1 MSVDPRDFFFRHAL
15 LNAVQHENV
24 PKAGTVLGM
33 LMGKH
38 PEFRSQAKEM
48 SAILKDVLSEVE
60 ALSPEERKERLMAVA
75 PELLT
80 EKKEKKEKEPL
91 RELKNVGEEGVVM
104 RFAPNPS
111 GPLHLGHARA
121 AYLNDYYVRKYG
133 GKYVLR
139 IEDTDPRRVEPE
151 NYELL
156 LEDIKWLGL
165 NITDIVYQ
173 SDRFDIYYE
182 HGRRLIE
189 IGGAYVCTCDA
200 ESFRE
205 LKNSKKPCPCRD
217 NSVED
222 NLRQWDEMLAGGF
235 AEGTVTVRVKTDIE
249 HPDPAMRDFSIFRVV
264 DSPPHP
270 RKDVTVYP
278 MMNLSVVVDD
288 YLLGM
293 THVIRGKDH
302 IANTRRQGYIYDYF
316 GWKQPEY
323 YHYGRMSVGDVVLST
338 SAMKAGISDGTY
350 SGWDDIRLGTLKAIA
365 RRGIKPEAVRKAMV
379 DLGVGQTDINFSW
392 ENLFAENK
400 AIIDPV
406 SDRYF
411 FVPQPAL
418 FEISG
423 APSKTAEIPLHP
435 NESSRGVRK
444 LEFTGKVHISPE
456 DIAGKSFVR
465 LKDLFNVTVTEKDG
479 EALITYAGDSLEE
492 AKEKH
497 APIIQWLPYGKAS
510 VPCRIKRP
518 DGDAEGLCEEGVKHM
533 AGEEIQFE
541 RIGFVKIDSV
551 SGDSVTAYFTHR

>member
-1 MSVDPRDFFFRHAL
+1 
-15 LNAVQHENV
+15 
-24 PKAGTVLGM
+24 
-33 LMGKH
+33 
-38 PEFRSQAKEM
+38 
-48 SAILKDVLSEVE
+48 
-60 ALSPEERKERLMAVA
+60 
-75 PELLT
+75 
-80 EKKEKKEKEPL
+80 
-91 RELKNVGEEGVVM
+91 
-104 RFAPNPS
+104 
-111 GPLHLGHARA
+111 
-121 AYLNDYYVRKYG
+121 
-133 GKYVLR
+133 
-139 IEDTDPRRVEPE
+139 
-151 NYELL
+151 
-156 LEDIKWLGL
+156 
-165 NITDIVYQ
+165 
-173 SDRFDIYYE
+173 
-182 HGRRLIE
+182 
-189 IGGAYVCTCDA
+189 
-200 ESFRE
+200 
-205 LKNSKKPCPCRD
+205 
-217 NSVED
+217 
-222 NLRQWDEMLAGGF
+222 
-235 AEGTVTVRVKTDIE
+235 
-249 HPDPAMRDFSIFRVV
+249 
-264 DSPPHP
+264 
-270 RKDVTVYP
+270 

-288 YLLGM
+288 HLLGM

-411 FVPQPAL
+411 FVPEPAL

-423 APSKTAEIPLHP
+423 APAKTAEIPLHP
-435 NESSRGVRK
+435 NECSRGVRR

-456 DIAGKSFVR
+456 DIAKKSFVR
-465 LKDLFNVTVTEKDG
+465 LKDLFNVTVSEKDG
-479 EALITYAGDSLEE
+479 ETILNYAGDSLEE